1 MGILDM
7 TDEFCN
13 PLNNQDKMNSMKGE
27 IKLGN
32 KMHEQPIVSFIEKN
46 NEQDVIYREEV

>member
-13 PLNNQDKMNSMKGE
+13 PLNQKNEMNSINGTVKF
-27 IKLGN
+27 GN
-32 KMHEQPIVSFIEKN
+32 KLHEQPIVSFIEKE
-46 NEQDVIYREEV
+46 NEQEVIYREEV

>member
-13 PLNNQDKMNSMKGE
+13 PLNEKNRMDNINGN
-27 IKLGN
+27 IKFGN
-32 KMHEQPIVSFIEKN
+32 KLHEQPIVSFVEKE
-46 NEQDVIYREEV
+46 NEQEIIYREEL

>member
-13 PLNNQDKMNSMKGE
+13 SLNNEKNMIKGE
-27 IKLGN
+27 TKLGN
-32 KMHEQPIVSFIEKN
+32 KLHEQPIVSFVEKD
-46 NEQDVIYREEV
+46 NEKDVIYREEL

>member
-13 PLNNQDKMNSMKGE
+13 PLNEKCQMGWVDGE

-32 KMHEQPIVSFIEKN
+32 KLHEQPIVSFVN
-46 NEQDVIYREEV
+46 HDNEQDVIYREEM